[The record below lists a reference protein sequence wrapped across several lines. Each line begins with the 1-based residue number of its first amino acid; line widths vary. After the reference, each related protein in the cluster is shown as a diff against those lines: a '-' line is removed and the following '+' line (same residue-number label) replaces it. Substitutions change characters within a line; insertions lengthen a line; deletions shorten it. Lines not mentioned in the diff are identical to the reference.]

1 MLKKGSTVTTSRD
14 VSRAARTLKRAVQG
28 ALNASAIN
36 VMDLEAVPLRVA
48 GFETERST
56 YSGGSALRTTPGDT
70 QSIDIIFLDENG
82 AELSQA
88 AQRKL
93 ERVFS
98 RQEFRRAFPGE
109 IAELSYPPRVVDF
122 YTHELLRTVDL
133 EAARAAGLKVVAGCA
148 GGTVSLVLPSPLARI
163 RVGPL
168 TPTNRPHPSSPPPTA
183 PPPPPP

>member
-1 MLKKGSTVTTSRD
+1 M
-14 VSRAARTLKRAVQG
+14 
-28 ALNASAIN
+28 
-36 VMDLEAVPLRVA
+36 
-48 GFETERST
+48 
-56 YSGGSALRTTPGDT
+56 LRTTPGDT

-109 IAELSYPPRVVDF
+109 IAELAYPPRVVDW

-133 EAARAAGLKVVAGCA
+133 RGVREAGLKVVADCA
-148 GGTVSLVLPSPLARI
+148 GGTTSLVLPTPAGPDRRGGAHAEQPAR
-163 RVGPL
+163 
-168 TPTNRPHPSSPPPTA
+168 
-183 PPPPPP
+183 